1 MATTGTYLAD
11 PNLAELADEAFE
23 RAGVSLQDVGGEHIR
38 SFRRSCRFVFSRWS
52 NKGPRQWTFLQ
63 VIHTTTVDENEF
75 TLPAGAIDVQTAV
88 LKRGNVE
95 TEMYAISRHDYQVLS
110 DKTIIG
116 RPDRF
121 FVDRRRDTE
130 TATRVRVQY
139 WLAAENNTDQIVM
152 QVWFQLE
159 DPGNAQNTLDIPFR
173 WQDAIAADLA
183 ARMAQKYKPEKYGE
197 LRVEA
202 EALFQEADNEDQES
216 APMVLS
222 VQYGRRYGRR

>member
-52 NKGPRQWTFLQ
+52 NKGPRQWTFQQ

>member
-52 NKGPRQWTFLQ
+52 NKGPRQWTFQQ

-88 LKRGNVE
+88 LKRGEVE